1 MGVFKRAGSTTW
13 HCEFVVD
20 GERIRAATGATRKR
34 DAETFERQLRQR
46 IYEQRVLGGIEEM
59 TLGVAAKRFDR
70 TVMVPRGNE
79 ASAARDRYAI
89 KRIVE
94 GFGEHTLLSSITA
107 RQIARFRDDLLDEG
121 KKPATANRYL
131 AILRSILNTAKREWG
146 ALAVVPAIKLLP
158 LNNKRY
164 RFLSQEEEARLLP
177 VCSPHLRDLVIFLLD
192 TGARKSE
199 ALGLTWDDVDLD
211 RKPRPIVRFMDTKNN
226 QPRSV
231 PLTNRVEALLRG
243 LRGDGK
249 PARRWVFTY
258 DGTRWRQPHGTWKTA
273 CKNAGLSD
281 VVMHDL
287 RHTFASRLV
296 MRGVPLMHVSKL
308 LGHADIRMTMRYA
321 HLAPESLDG
330 AIDALDAA

>member
-1 MGVFKRAGSTTW
+1 MGVHKRSGSGTW
-13 HCEFVVD
+13 QCEFVMD
-20 GERIRAATGATRKR
+20 GERVRATTGTGHRRAAER
-34 DAETFERQLRQR
+34 FERQLRQR
-46 IYEQRVLGGIEEM
+46 LYEQKILGGIEEM
-59 TLGVAAKRFDR
+59 PLGVAARRFDR

-79 ASAARDRYAI
+79 LSAARDRYAM
-89 KRIVE
+89 KRIVAA
-94 GFGEHTLLSSITA
+94 FGEQTLLSDLTA
-107 RQIARFRDDLLDEG
+107 RQITRFRDDLLDEG

-146 ALAVVPAIKLLP
+146 ALAVLPTIKLLP

-164 RFLSQEEEARLLP
+164 RFLTTEEEERLLP
-177 VCSPHLRDLVIFLLD
+177 VCSPLLRDLVVFLID

-199 ALGLTWDDVDLD
+199 ALGLTWDDVDLC
-211 RKPRPIVRFMDTKNN
+211 RKPRPIARFMDTKTK

-231 PLTNRVEALLRG
+231 PLTRRVEALLRNR
-243 LRGDGK
+243 RGEGK
-249 PARRWVFTY
+249 APHRWAFTY
-258 DGTRWRQPHGTWKTA
+258 DGTRWHQPHGTWKTA
-273 CKNAGLSD
+273 CHKAGLSD

-296 MRGVPLMHVSKL
+296 MRGVPLIHVSKL

-330 AIDALDAA
+330 AIDALET